1 MKQKKKLKSKYV
13 LLIFIVLSVILIA
26 FTILVKKSSRMYQ
39 AFGNVIAPVEKAFTK
54 AGHFFGDSLSVF
66 KDKNAL
72 LEENESLKTA
82 YAELSEQ
89 ITSLQIENQ
98 MLKDYKELY
107 QLDQSY
113 SQYNKLAA
121 NVISNDTGN
130 WFESFLIDK
139 GQEDGIA
146 EGMNVIARGGLVGK
160 IVAVGRTWSKVRSII
175 DTASYV
181 SVKGVGSGD
190 YGYISGDSELKE
202 SGKVRLEQ
210 FYDSDDN
217 TGAGELIVTSNISD
231 VYWPDI
237 VVGYLSDISMDANN
251 LTKTGS
257 VALTVDF
264 EHLRQ
269 VMVITGKKEVA
280 GN

>member
-39 AFGNVIAPVEKAFTK
+39 VFGNVIAPVEKAFTK
-54 AGHFFGDSLSVF
+54 AGHFFSDSLSVF
-66 KDKNAL
+66 QDKNAL
-72 LEENESLKTA
+72 IEENENLKTS

-98 MLKDYKELY
+98 MLKDYKDLY
-107 QLDQSY
+107 QLEQSY
-113 SQYNKLAA
+113 GQYHTLAA

-130 WFESFLIDK
+130 WFESFLVDK
-139 GQEDGIA
+139 GEEDGIT
-146 EGMNVIARGGLVGK
+146 EGMNVIAKGGLVGK

-210 FYDSDDN
+210 LYDSDDN
-217 TGAGELIVTSNISD
+217 TGPGELIVTSNISD

-269 VMVITGKKEVA
+269 VMIITGKKEVA

>member
-39 AFGNVIAPVEKAFTK
+39 VFGNVIAPVEKAFTK
-54 AGHFFGDSLSVF
+54 AGHFFSDSLSVF
-66 KDKNAL
+66 QDKNAL
-72 LEENESLKTA
+72 IEENENLKTS

-98 MLKDYKELY
+98 MLKDYKDLY
-107 QLDQSY
+107 QLEQSY
-113 SQYNKLAA
+113 GQYHTLAA

-130 WFESFLIDK
+130 WFESFLVDK
-139 GQEDGIA
+139 GEEDGIT
-146 EGMNVIARGGLVGK
+146 EGMNVIAKGGLVGK

-217 TGAGELIVTSNISD
+217 TGPGELIVTSNISD

-269 VMVITGKKEVA
+269 VMIITGKKEVA